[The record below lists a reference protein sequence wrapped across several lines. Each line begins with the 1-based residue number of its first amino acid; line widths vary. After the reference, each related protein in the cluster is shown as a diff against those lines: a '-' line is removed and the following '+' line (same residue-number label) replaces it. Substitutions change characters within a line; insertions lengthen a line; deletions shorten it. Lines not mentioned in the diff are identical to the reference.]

1 MVRGGAVC
9 GAAWCFPGLEN
20 AAAFCRLFPGRSV
33 HPMLISLAAPVAVVF
48 VVGAVV
54 LAVARDLE
62 HARRRRV
69 RRCGDHGSAC
79 AGQKTDEEP

>member
-1 MVRGGAVC
+1 M
-9 GAAWCFPGLEN
+9 
-20 AAAFCRLFPGRSV
+20 

>member
-1 MVRGGAVC
+1 MH
-9 GAAWCFPGLEN
+9 
-20 AAAFCRLFPGRSV
+20 S
-33 HPMLISLAAPVAVVF
+33 MLMSSAAPMAVVF

-69 RRCGDHGSAC
+69 RRGGDHGSAF
-79 AGQKTDEEP
+79 AGQETDEES